1 VPSVPAEMRSFRE
14 IFPAVKVLIAMIH
27 LPPLPGSRDYDEAAG
42 MAKIVESARRDLRIL
57 QEAGVDGV
65 LFCNENDRPYVLEA
79 GMETVAAMAAV
90 VGELRADVRVPFG
103 VDILWDPMA
112 AVAVAA
118 ATGAHFAREIFTG
131 TFDSDMGL
139 WSPRVGRVA
148 RYQRAIGARGVR
160 LFFNIQGEFASPI
173 GRRSLVDVARSVAQ
187 SSLPS
192 AICVSGPITGEPPQV
207 ADITAVKSA
216 LPDLPVLVN
225 TGVNH
230 ANVRAM
236 LAVAD
241 GAIVGSALKR
251 DGVTWNEL
259 DPARV
264 ASLVEQVAAI
274 RSEIVTGS
282 KEGVR
287 S

>member
-1 VPSVPAEMRSFRE
+1 MRSFRE
-14 IFPAVKVLIAMIH
+14 IFPAAKVLIAMIH
-27 LPPLPGSRDYDEAAG
+27 LPPLPGSRDYDESGG
-42 MAKIVESARRDLRIL
+42 MAKIVASARRDLRIL

-90 VGELRADVRVPFG
+90 VGELRPDIRVPFG

-118 ATGAHFAREIFTG
+118 ATGAQFAREIFTG

-192 AICVSGPITGEPPQV
+192 AICVSGPITGEPPEV
-207 ADITAVKSA
+207 ADIAAVKSA
-216 LPDLPVLVN
+216 LGDLPVLVN

-236 LAVAD
+236 LAAAD

-259 DPARV
+259 DPMRV
-264 ASLVEQVAAI
+264 AGFMEQVRAI
-274 RSEIVTGS
+274 RSETVTGD
-282 KEGVR
+282 KEGMR